1 MARGKFGFS
10 TERMRRIFRENWS
23 FFFRYQR
30 SIHKEFLFADRFD
43 GEPECK
49 YYESDRSCR
58 GYWRYD
64 LQKQGME
71 LRALRNPEHEYIRIL
86 GVSAC
91 IAVSVYQDELF
102 FKVKKKSSDYLF
114 FNFDSFGFSLFA
126 FRFSTKALGKNI
138 NFVCFFNS
146 EREWL
151 VFPENSPHTL
161 SSVFYGDFIFTLVTI
176 FLQLQFTSFKDTW
189 PCSFKNN

>member
-30 SIHKEFLFADRFD
+30 RIHKEFLFADRFD

-86 GVSAC
+86 GVSTC
-91 IAVSVYQDELF
+91 IAELQSVYQDELF

-114 FNFDSFGFSLFA
+114 L
-126 FRFSTKALGKNI
+126 TLI
-138 NFVCFFNS
+138 L
-146 EREWL
+146 L
-151 VFPENSPHTL
+151 VFHYLHSGSLPKRSAKILILCASLIVKEN
-161 SSVFYGDFIFTLVTI
+161 D
-176 FLQLQFTSFKDTW
+176 
-189 PCSFKNN
+189 

>member
-1 MARGKFGFS
+1 
-10 TERMRRIFRENWS
+10 MRRIFRENWS

-30 SIHKEFLFADRFD
+30 SKHKEFLFADRFD

-86 GVSAC
+86 GVSTC
-91 IAVSVYQDELF
+91 IAELQSVYQDELF
-102 FKVKKKSSDYLF
+102 FKVKKKSSLDTCVPLPQKIQSWSVEILCCLF
-114 FNFDSFGFSLFA
+114 ILDKHMKKVFFSLIRSKLLDKKKFWVIKS
-126 FRFSTKALGKNI
+126 RGSELRAL
-138 NFVCFFNS
+138 
-146 EREWL
+146 
-151 VFPENSPHTL
+151 H
-161 SSVFYGDFIFTLVTI
+161 DA
-176 FLQLQFTSFKDTW
+176 LQLNHRDSKM
-189 PCSFKNN
+189 S